1 MSQEIINTGR
11 LPNDGL
17 GDPVRVA
24 FSKINNNFINLNSI
38 AGGNLATVSITDPMR
53 TVFSKINDNF
63 STIFT
68 SVATSLATLESGNQ
82 SSSGNVTNVNQ
93 MVVNYPSLNQEIINT
108 GLLPN
113 DGAGDSL
120 RTAFKK
126 INNNFSSIFSI
137 VGPSLTPIVVQTEP
151 VIIEPIV
158 EPVVDP
164 VQTQNILNIGQF
176 IINSTQII
184 NSTPFLGTSP
194 ISFSYAAASPVGSQ
208 EWINIGEQP
217 NDGTGDPL
225 RTAFYKINNN
235 FSNLFATSTLTSS
248 EYTSGL
254 DTNQVIFEYP
264 ANVFTQGMFQI
275 RSSDQGTSDSQDI
288 IISAQI
294 TNNNAGVKFTGY
306 GLTVE
311 GNAVSRYDMDVAGGN
326 IRILSNPLVDAYV
339 LHFISYQ
346 VTFIGE
352 SLPGVDIGLDGFID
366 SVLGAENNDIIM
378 TESP

>member
-24 FSKINNNFINLNSI
+24 FSKINNNFINLNSV

-68 SVATSLATLESGNQ
+68 SVATSLATLESVNQ
-82 SSSGNVTNVNQ
+82 SSSGNINQ
-93 MVVNYPSLNQEIINT
+93 MVVNYPSLNQEVINT

-137 VGPSLTPIVVQTEP
+137 VGPSLTPITVQTEP
-151 VIIEPIV
+151 VIIEPVV

-164 VQTQNILNIGQF
+164 VLTQNILNIGQF

-208 EWINIGEQP
+208 EWINIGAQP

-288 IISAQI
+288 VISAQI
-294 TNNNAGVKFTGY
+294 TNNNDGVKFTGY
-306 GLTVE
+306 GLTVD

-366 SVLGAENNDIIM
+366 SVLGAEDNDIIT

>member
-17 GDPVRVA
+17 GDPVRIA
-24 FSKINNNFINLNSI
+24 FDKINNNFINLSSVS
-38 AGGNLATVSITDPMR
+38 GGNLATISIAEPMR
-53 TVFSKINDNF
+53 TVFSKINNNF

-68 SVATSLATLESGNQ
+68 SVATSLATLETGNINQ
-82 SSSGNVTNVNQ
+82 NNFGNVTNVDQ

-120 RTAFKK
+120 RTAFNK
-126 INNNFSSIFSI
+126 INNNFSSIFSL
-137 VGPSLTPIVVQTEP
+137 VGPSLSPSPITVQTEP
-151 VIIEPIV
+151 III

-184 NSTPFLGTSP
+184 NSTPLLGTSP
-194 ISFSYAAASPVGSQ
+194 FTFSSMVATPIGSQ
-208 EWINIGEQP
+208 EWINIGAQP

-248 EYTSGL
+248 EYSAGL
-254 DTNQVIFEYP
+254 DPNQVIFEYP

-288 IISAQI
+288 LISAQI

-306 GLTVE
+306 GITVD
-311 GNAVSRYDMDVAGGN
+311 GNAVSRYDMDVDGGN
-326 IRILSNPLVDAYV
+326 IRILSNPLVDSYI

-346 VTFIGE
+346 ITFIGE

-366 SVLGAENNDIIM
+366 SVLGAEDNDIIT

>member
-1 MSQEIINTGR
+1 MSQEIINTGV

-38 AGGNLATVSITDPMR
+38 AGGNLATVSMADPMR

-68 SVATSLATLESGNQ
+68 SVATSLATIESG
-82 SSSGNVTNVNQ
+82 NVNQ
-93 MVVNYPSLNQEIINT
+93 MVVNYPSLNQEVINT

-151 VIIEPIV
+151 VIIEPII

-164 VQTQNILNIGQF
+164 VLTQNILNIGQF

-194 ISFSYAAASPVGSQ
+194 ASFSYAAASPVGSQ

-288 IISAQI
+288 VISAQI
-294 TNNNAGVKFTGY
+294 TNNNDGVKFTGY

-326 IRILSNPLVDAYV
+326 IRILSNPLVDAYI

-366 SVLGAENNDIIM
+366 SVLGAENNDIIT

>member
-24 FSKINNNFINLNSI
+24 FDKINNNFINLSSVS
-38 AGGNLATVSITDPMR
+38 GGNLATISIADPMR
-53 TVFSKINDNF
+53 TVFSKINNNF

-68 SVATSLATLESGNQ
+68 SVTTSLATLETGNINQ
-82 SSSGNVTNVNQ
+82 SNFGNVTNVDQ

-120 RTAFKK
+120 RTAFNK
-126 INNNFSSIFSI
+126 INNNFSSIFSL
-137 VGPSLTPIVVQTEP
+137 VGPSLSPSPITVQTEP
-151 VIIEPIV
+151 VII

-184 NSTPFLGTSP
+184 NSTPLLGTSP
-194 ISFSYAAASPVGSQ
+194 FTFSSTVATPIGSQ
-208 EWINIGEQP
+208 EWINIGAQP

-248 EYTSGL
+248 EYSAGL
-254 DTNQVIFEYP
+254 DPNQVIFEYP

-288 IISAQI
+288 LISAQI

-306 GLTVE
+306 GLTIE
-311 GNAVSRYDMDVAGGN
+311 GNAVSTYDMDVDGGN

-346 VTFIGE
+346 ITFIGE

-366 SVLGAENNDIIM
+366 SVLGAEDNDIIT

>member
-1 MSQEIINTGR
+1 MSQEIINTGI

-24 FSKINNNFINLNSI
+24 FDKINNNFINLSSVSS
-38 AGGNLATVSITDPMR
+38 GNLATISITDPMR
-53 TVFSKINDNF
+53 TVFSKVNDNF

-68 SVATSLATLESGNQ
+68 SVATSLATLETSNQ
-82 SSSGNVTNVNQ
+82 SNLGNVTNVNQ
-93 MVVNYPSLNQEIINT
+93 VVVSYPSLNQEIINT

-137 VGPSLTPIVVQTEP
+137 VGPSLSPITVQTEP
-151 VIIEPIV
+151 III
-158 EPVVDP
+158 EPVVDSG
-164 VQTQNILNIGQF
+164 QTQNILNIGQF

-194 ISFSYAAASPVGSQ
+194 VSFSYAAASPIGSQ
-208 EWINIGEQP
+208 EWINIGAQP

-235 FSNLFATSTLTSS
+235 FSNLFATSTLTAS
-248 EYTSGL
+248 EYTNGL
-254 DTNQVIFEYP
+254 DPNQVIFEYP

-288 IISAQI
+288 TISAQI
-294 TNNNAGVKFTGY
+294 TNNSAGVKFTGY
-306 GLTVE
+306 GLTFE
-311 GNAVSRYDMDVAGGN
+311 GNAVSRYDMDVSGGN
-326 IRILSNPLVDAYV
+326 IRILSNPLVDAYI

-346 VTFIGE
+346 ITSFGE
-352 SLPGVDIGLDGFID
+352 SLPGLDIGLDGYLD
-366 SVLGAENNDIIM
+366 SVLGAENNDIIT
-378 TESP
+378 TEGP

>member
-366 SVLGAENNDIIM
+366 SVLGAENNDIIT